1 MSETSHFIVTDFAK
15 RVYIFTECDV
25 NMVIESNIRPKQV
38 KQMRISSKRC
48 INYQEAIVRI
58 FIVFKAFYLS
68 LSIRTSLLRVQK
80 KRLLRQL
87 LRIQQSSKS
96 SRLSTRSQSPV
107 QRKRMTKEQN
117 RIERK
122 PLCV

>member
-1 MSETSHFIVTDFAK
+1 MKYVIDSH
-15 RVYIFTECDV
+15 V

-38 KQMRISSKRC
+38 KQMRNLQMRISKKRC
-48 INYQEAIVRI
+48 LNYQEAIVQI
-58 FIVFKAFYLS
+58 FRVFKAFCLS

-87 LRIQQSSKS
+87 SRIQQSPKS
-96 SRLSTRSQSPV
+96 SRLWTRSQRPA

-117 RIERK
+117 RIERMPFVFECEK
-122 PLCV
+122 KTSF